1 MANPIRLLRR
11 LVRHGLAPLRDPRP
25 ASRLIRQ
32 TARKEWKMLSLSMFC
47 NLLQAAAEG
56 ATLGVVFLAVDL
68 LSKPAGQTLESS
80 SKGFLGSVPQLAASD
95 NGFPWP
101 GLSGAIQ
108 SC

>member
-1 MANPIRLLRR
+1 
-11 LVRHGLAPLRDPRP
+11 
-25 ASRLIRQ
+25 
-32 TARKEWKMLSLSMFC
+32 MLSLSMFS

-95 NGFPWP
+95 NGFLWP